1 MRRGAGFADQHRPA
15 SPRPQNRTNA
25 RMSWSTGVADIGPFA
40 HVSKS
45 EHGTKKLGVTN
56 SKCGVANQK
65 WADVRSTK
73 SGDNGG
79 QHDKRP
85 EVDNQNDIE
94 TQSDRDASLRR
105 ALLGLQLET
114 ERLKGSRRHVDEYC
128 SG

>member
-1 MRRGAGFADQHRPA
+1 
-15 SPRPQNRTNA
+15 
-25 RMSWSTGVADIGPFA
+25 
-40 HVSKS
+40 VSKHPTWRRKFQ
-45 EHGTKKLGVTN
+45 HGTKKLGVTN

-105 ALLGLQLET
+105 ALLGLQLEN
-114 ERLKGSRRHVDEYC
+114 ERLKALVVTLTNTVPDNVLSNIANKNKRD
-128 SG
+128 